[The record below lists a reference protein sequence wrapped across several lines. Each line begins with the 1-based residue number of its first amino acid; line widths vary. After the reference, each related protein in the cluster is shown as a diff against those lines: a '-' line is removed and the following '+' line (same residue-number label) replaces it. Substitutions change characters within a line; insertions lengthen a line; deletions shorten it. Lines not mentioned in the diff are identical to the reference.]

1 MNESPEKVRSF
12 LKGASD
18 ATQPQ
23 QSRFRCRIFGSEW
36 NAFVEEWATKSFIF
50 VGHALGPYGRQ
61 PLPEIL
67 PLPDGMHSAGATAS
81 FDMNSGQMCLS
92 SSVEGKVGQT
102 LEKLTHELTHA
113 SLAQFPEGDPFYEE
127 SVVDYSVWVMAHAPL
142 WGEHRDPMIDA
153 ASFNI
158 RMRRDRALHTHTD
171 YDAKRWMGGLFASLT
186 YGPYIISRL
195 RMKKQ
200 SGDYSW

>member
-1 MNESPEKVRSF
+1 MNEIPEKVRSF

-23 QSRFRCRIFGSEW
+23 KSRFRCRIFGSEW
-36 NAFVEEWATKSFIF
+36 DAFVEEWATKSFIF

-61 PLPEIL
+61 PLLEIL

-127 SVVDYSVWVMAHAPL
+127 GFVDYGTWVMAHAPV
-142 WGEHRDPMIDA
+142 WGKHRDAMIDA

-158 RMRRDRALHTHTD
+158 RMRRERALKD
-171 YDAKRWMGGLFASLT
+171 LSDWDRKRWAGGTFAMLSR
-186 YGPYIISRL
+186 GPFLIPGL
-195 RMKKQ
+195 RQKKIEQ
-200 SGDYSW
+200 NFTW